1 MKYLEVKF
9 NTTPD
14 TEIIKDVLSAVIAE
28 VGFESFVYDEKG
40 MTAFIQQKLFDEDKL
55 KLAVSDFP
63 IENVI
68 VDFSVKEA
76 EDKNWNK
83 VWEENFFTP
92 IVIGNRCVI
101 HSTFHKDVP
110 EAEYDIIINPQM
122 AFGTGHH
129 ETTSL
134 ILAEL
139 LDADLSGKSI
149 LDMGCGTSILA
160 ILASMRGA
168 SKLLAVDIDNWC
180 VENSKDNFRLN
191 NIGNIEV
198 LEGDASI
205 LHDKGPFDVVIAN
218 INRNIL
224 TADMHAYVARMN
236 PGAVIYMSG
245 FYVDDIPV
253 IRAEA
258 EKNGL
263 VFVHYNEKNKWA
275 DVMCRKP

>member
-1 MKYLEVKF
+1 MKYIEVKF
-9 NTTPD
+9 NTIPD
-14 TEIIKDVLSAVIAE
+14 TEVVKDVLSAVIGE
-28 VGFESFVYDEKG
+28 IGFESFVYDDNG
-40 MTAFIQQKLFDEDKL
+40 MTAYIQQKLFDENRL
-55 KLAVSDFP
+55 EQEISNFP
-63 IENVI
+63 IENVQI
-68 VDFSVKEA
+68 GYAVKEA

-92 IVIGNRCVI
+92 IVVGDRCVI

-110 EAEYDIIINPQM
+110 EAQYDIIINPQM

-134 ILAEL
+134 ILEEL
-139 LDADLSGKSI
+139 LDAELEGKSV

-168 SKLLAVDIDNWC
+168 GKLLAVDIDNWC

-191 NIGNIEV
+191 NINNIEV
-198 LEGDASI
+198 VEGDASI
-205 LHDKGPFDVVIAN
+205 LSDKGPFDVVIAN

-224 TADMHAYVARMN
+224 TADMHSYVERMN
-236 PGAVIYMSG
+236 PGAIIYMSG
-245 FYVDDIPV
+245 FYIDDIPV
-253 IRAEA
+253 IRKEA

-263 VFVHYNEKNKWA
+263 FFVHHNEKNRWA
-275 DVMCRKP
+275 DVMFRKL

>member
-1 MKYLEVKF
+1 MKYYEVIF
-9 NTTPD
+9 ETSPN
-14 TEIIKDVLSAVIAE
+14 TEIVKDVLSGVIADI
-28 VGFESFVYDEKG
+28 GFESFVYNDNG
-40 MTAFIQQKLFDEDKL
+40 MTAYIQQKTFSKEALDAVIADFPLENTTIRYEVRESEDK
-55 KLAVSDFP
+55 D
-63 IENVI
+63 
-68 VDFSVKEA
+68 
-76 EDKNWNK
+76 WNK
-83 VWEENFFTP
+83 VWEDNFFTP
-92 IVIGNRCVI
+92 IVIGDRCVI

-110 EAEYDIIINPQM
+110 SAEYDIVINPQM

-134 ILAEL
+134 ILEEL
-139 LDADLSGKSI
+139 LNADLMGKSV

-180 VENSKDNFRLN
+180 VENSKDNLVLN
-191 NIGNIEV
+191 HITNIEV
-198 LEGDASI
+198 EEGDASI
-205 LHDKGPFDVVIAN
+205 LKGRGPFDVVIAN

-224 TADMHAYVARMN
+224 TSDMHAYVERMN

-258 EKNGL
+258 ERNGL
-263 VFVHYNEKNKWA
+263 EFVHHNEKNRWA
-275 DVMCRKP
+275 DVMFRKL

>member
-1 MKYLEVKF
+1 MKYYEVIF
-9 NTTPD
+9 ETSPN
-14 TEIIKDVLSAVIAE
+14 TEIVKDVLSGVVADI
-28 VGFESFVYDEKG
+28 GFESFVYNDNG
-40 MTAFIQQKLFDEDKL
+40 MTAYIQQKTFSKEALDAVIADFPLENTTIRYEVKESEDK
-55 KLAVSDFP
+55 D
-63 IENVI
+63 
-68 VDFSVKEA
+68 
-76 EDKNWNK
+76 WNK
-83 VWEENFFTP
+83 VWEDNFFTP
-92 IVIGNRCVI
+92 IVIGDRCVI

-110 EAEYDIIINPQM
+110 SAEYDIVINPQM

-134 ILAEL
+134 ILEEL
-139 LDADLSGKSI
+139 LNADLTGKSV

-180 VENSKDNFRLN
+180 VENSKDNLALN
-191 NIGNIEV
+191 HITNVEV
-198 LEGDASI
+198 KEGDASI
-205 LHDKGPFDVVIAN
+205 LKDRGPFDVVIAN

-224 TADMHAYVARMN
+224 TADMHAYVERMN

-258 EKNGL
+258 ERNGL
-263 VFVHYNEKNKWA
+263 EFVHHNEKNRWA
-275 DVMCRKP
+275 DVMFRKH

>member
-1 MKYLEVKF
+1 MKYYEVIF
-9 NTTPD
+9 ETSPN
-14 TEIIKDVLSAVIAE
+14 TEIVKDVLSGVVADI
-28 VGFESFVYDEKG
+28 GFESFVYNDNG
-40 MTAFIQQKLFDEDKL
+40 MTAYIQQKTFSKEVLDAVIADFPLENTTIRYEVKESEDK
-55 KLAVSDFP
+55 D
-63 IENVI
+63 
-68 VDFSVKEA
+68 
-76 EDKNWNK
+76 WNK
-83 VWEENFFTP
+83 VWEDNFFTP
-92 IVIGNRCVI
+92 IVIGDRCVI

-110 EAEYDIIINPQM
+110 SAEYDIVINPQM

-134 ILAEL
+134 ILEEL
-139 LDADLSGKSI
+139 LNADLTGKSV

-180 VENSKDNFRLN
+180 VENSKDNLALN
-191 NIGNIEV
+191 HITNVEV
-198 LEGDASI
+198 EEGDAS
-205 LHDKGPFDVVIAN
+205 LLKDRGPFDVVIAN

-224 TADMHAYVARMN
+224 TADMHAYVERMN

-258 EKNGL
+258 ERNGL
-263 VFVHYNEKNKWA
+263 EFVHHNEKNRWA
-275 DVMCRKP
+275 DVMFRKH

>member
-1 MKYLEVKF
+1 MKYYEVIF
-9 NTTPD
+9 ETSPN
-14 TEIIKDVLSAVIAE
+14 TEIVKDVLSGVI
-28 VGFESFVYDEKG
+28 VDIGFESFVYNDNG
-40 MTAFIQQKLFDEDKL
+40 MTAYIQQKTFSKEALDAVIADFPLENTTIRYEVRESEDK
-55 KLAVSDFP
+55 D
-63 IENVI
+63 
-68 VDFSVKEA
+68 
-76 EDKNWNK
+76 WNK
-83 VWEENFFTP
+83 VWEDNFFTP
-92 IVIGNRCVI
+92 IVIGDRCVI

-110 EAEYDIIINPQM
+110 SAEYDIVINPQM

-134 ILAEL
+134 ILEEL
-139 LDADLSGKSI
+139 LNADLMGKSV

-180 VENSKDNFRLN
+180 VENSKDNLVLN
-191 NIGNIEV
+191 HITNIEV
-198 LEGDASI
+198 EEGDASI
-205 LHDKGPFDVVIAN
+205 LKDRGPFDVVIAN

-224 TADMHAYVARMN
+224 TSDMHAYVERMN

-258 EKNGL
+258 ERNGL
-263 VFVHYNEKNKWA
+263 EFVHHNEKNRWA
-275 DVMCRKP
+275 DVMFRKL

>member
-1 MKYLEVKF
+1 MKYYEVIF
-9 NTTPD
+9 ETSPN
-14 TEIIKDVLSAVIAE
+14 TEIVKDVLSGVVADI
-28 VGFESFVYDEKG
+28 GFESFVYNDNG
-40 MTAFIQQKLFDEDKL
+40 MTAYIQQKTFSKEALDAVIADFPLENTTIRYEVKESEDK
-55 KLAVSDFP
+55 D
-63 IENVI
+63 
-68 VDFSVKEA
+68 
-76 EDKNWNK
+76 WNK
-83 VWEENFFTP
+83 VWEDNFFTP
-92 IVIGNRCVI
+92 IVIGDRCVI

-110 EAEYDIIINPQM
+110 SAEYDIVINPQM

-134 ILAEL
+134 ILEEL
-139 LDADLSGKSI
+139 LNADLTGKSV

-180 VENSKDNFRLN
+180 VENSKDNLALN
-191 NIGNIEV
+191 HITNVEV
-198 LEGDASI
+198 EEGDASI
-205 LHDKGPFDVVIAN
+205 LKYRGPFDVVIAN

-224 TADMHAYVARMN
+224 TADMHAYVERMN

-258 EKNGL
+258 ERNGL
-263 VFVHYNEKNKWA
+263 EFVHHNEKNRWA
-275 DVMCRKP
+275 DVMFRKH

>member
-1 MKYLEVKF
+1 MKYYEVIF
-9 NTTPD
+9 ETSPN
-14 TEIIKDVLSAVIAE
+14 TEIVKDVLSGVVADI
-28 VGFESFVYDEKG
+28 GFESFVYNDNG
-40 MTAFIQQKLFDEDKL
+40 MTAYIQQKTFSKEALDAVIADFPLENTTIRYEVKESEDK
-55 KLAVSDFP
+55 D
-63 IENVI
+63 
-68 VDFSVKEA
+68 
-76 EDKNWNK
+76 WNK
-83 VWEENFFTP
+83 VWEDNFFTP
-92 IVIGNRCVI
+92 IVIGDRCVI

-110 EAEYDIIINPQM
+110 SAEYDIVINPQM

-134 ILAEL
+134 ILEEL
-139 LDADLSGKSI
+139 LNADLTGKSV

-180 VENSKDNFRLN
+180 VENSKDNLALN
-191 NIGNIEV
+191 HITNVEV
-198 LEGDASI
+198 KEGDAS
-205 LHDKGPFDVVIAN
+205 LLKDRGPFDVVIAN

-224 TADMHAYVARMN
+224 TADMHAYVERMN

-258 EKNGL
+258 ERNGL
-263 VFVHYNEKNKWA
+263 EFVHHNEKNRWA
-275 DVMCRKP
+275 DVMFRKH

>member
-1 MKYLEVKF
+1 MKYYEVIF
-9 NTTPD
+9 ETSPN
-14 TEIIKDVLSAVIAE
+14 TEIVKDVLSGVVADI
-28 VGFESFVYDEKG
+28 GFESFVYNDNG
-40 MTAFIQQKLFDEDKL
+40 MTAYIQQKTFSKEALDAVIADFPLENTTIRYEVKESEDK
-55 KLAVSDFP
+55 D
-63 IENVI
+63 
-68 VDFSVKEA
+68 
-76 EDKNWNK
+76 WNK
-83 VWEENFFTP
+83 VWEDNFFTP
-92 IVIGNRCVI
+92 IVIGDRCVI

-110 EAEYDIIINPQM
+110 SAEYDIVINPQM

-134 ILAEL
+134 ILEEL
-139 LDADLSGKSI
+139 LNADLTGKSV

-180 VENSKDNFRLN
+180 VENSKDNLALN
-191 NIGNIEV
+191 HITNVEV
-198 LEGDASI
+198 EEGDASI
-205 LHDKGPFDVVIAN
+205 LKDRGPFDVVIAN

-224 TADMHAYVARMN
+224 TADMHAYVERMN

-258 EKNGL
+258 ERNGL
-263 VFVHYNEKNKWA
+263 EFVHHNEKNRWA
-275 DVMCRKP
+275 DVMYRKH